1 MNSVNSVKNIRKSST
16 FPFSCRSFF
25 SIVFFAVLI
34 SFPFLEQE
42 MRKIKKWI
50 LKDENHTDS
59 NCVVITLI
67 CHGDYKGQIMD
78 RDKRR
83 SWIIE
88 DFVGDLSLVDT
99 LIGKPKVLIVQAC
112 RGSK

>member
-1 MNSVNSVKNIRKSST
+1 
-16 FPFSCRSFF
+16 
-25 SIVFFAVLI
+25 
-34 SFPFLEQE
+34 

-50 LKDENHTDS
+50 LKDENHVDS

-112 RGSK
+112 RGSKCANSFRSTDI

>member
-1 MNSVNSVKNIRKSST
+1 
-16 FPFSCRSFF
+16 
-25 SIVFFAVLI
+25 
-34 SFPFLEQE
+34 

-112 RGSK
+112 RGSKWVKVPNSFRSTDTSCVRSANT